1 MDKIGFVFPGQGSQ
15 YVGMGQDIYESSQ
28 RARRVFDEADRV
40 LGFSLSDL
48 CFNGPADKLNDTQYA
63 QPAILTVS
71 VAQLEALREKWD
83 QSGVIVEP
91 KYVAGHSLGE
101 YTALVAAG
109 SLNFEDALKLVWQR
123 GRLMKEEGE
132 RRPGGM
138 AAVIGLTSERLEN
151 VVEQASAEGKGTVV
165 IANSNT
171 PFQTVIS
178 GEIAAL
184 LMAMDMARQ
193 EGAAKVARLA
203 VSIASHSPL
212 MQQAGT
218 QLGELL
224 EGIKFVDPIVPLIA
238 NITGQ
243 AITTAEDIKRELS
256 DQLCKP
262 VAWVTSVRSMIESG
276 VGTFIEV
283 GPGQVLSGLIK
294 RISDEVDVLKVEDLM
309 RGDGLN
315 GDALPVA
322 SST

>member
-15 YVGMGQDIYESSQ
+15 FVGMGRDIYENSEAGRQ
-28 RARRVFDEADRV
+28 VFDTADRV
-40 LGFSLSDL
+40 LGFSLTTL
-48 CFNGPADKLNDTQYA
+48 CFEGPAEKLNDTQYA
-63 QPAILTVS
+63 QPAILTMS
-71 VAQLEALREKWD
+71 VAQLEALREKWS
-83 QSGVIVEP
+83 QLGVSVEP

-109 SLNFEDALKLVWQR
+109 SLNFEDALRLVWER

-138 AAVIGLTSERLEN
+138 AAVIGLSTDRLED
-151 VVEQASAEGKGTVV
+151 VVEQASSEGTVV
-165 IANSNT
+165 IANSNS
-171 PFQTVIS
+171 PLQTVIS
-178 GEIAAL
+178 GEIEAL
-184 LMAMDMARQ
+184 LKAMDLARQ

-218 QLGELL
+218 QLSLFL
-224 EGIKFVDPIVPLIA
+224 EGIKLVDPLIPLVA

-243 AITTAEDIKRELS
+243 ALTTAEDIKRELA

-262 VAWVTSVRSMIESG
+262 VAWVASVRGMMESG
-276 VGTFIEV
+276 VITFIEV

-294 RISDEVDVLKVEDLM
+294 RISDEANVLKIEDLM
-309 RGDGLN
+309 SAEPPAAGP
-315 GDALPVA
+315 APAA
-322 SST
+322 SG